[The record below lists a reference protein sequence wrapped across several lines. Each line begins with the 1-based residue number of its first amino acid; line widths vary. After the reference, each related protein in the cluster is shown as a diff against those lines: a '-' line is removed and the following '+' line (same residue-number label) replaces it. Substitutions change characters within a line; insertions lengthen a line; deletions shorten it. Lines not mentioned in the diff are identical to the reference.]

1 MPHSLRRPLKRLGY
15 YLLIILIL
23 CLPACEV
30 KFTPDIPPIEYQTIE
45 TPSGFGEIE
54 PVFQSPLVTEVNQTD
69 LSVFFSQYEFDE
81 RIPNDVLERYLTNP
95 EIMAVQ
101 IALIQDF
108 IDNLE
113 SGSAPLR
120 PMDFYEMAL
129 DQTGD
134 PGTALLVCH
143 NVLKAMSRGLSPI
156 PWESVTR
163 NPLVYRLDGKEI
175 EIDTTQIHPDAQLIG
190 SWGQTSVFYLIFS
203 PYELGTDDEG
213 DWYHYFLEAT
223 VAYYTASGR
232 FSLDV
237 PEFEFSY
244 SNFLGPI
251 VEDTIQQLYDP
262 DIPESDPYRAWRW
275 ANALSFLE
283 EAEFGT
289 DHDGTQEE
297 AVRESRIHMRG
308 AIMGLEL
315 AGYPP
320 EWDWYIA
327 EIGTANLL
335 GVDVSSSTYE
345 KVSPLEETNG
355 GNP

>member
-1 MPHSLRRPLKRLGY
+1 MS
-15 YLLIILIL
+15 
-23 CLPACEV
+23 
-30 KFTPDIPPIEYQTIE
+30 FTPEIPPLALQTIE
-45 TPSGFGEIE
+45 PPPAFGEIG
-54 PVFQSPLVTEVNQTD
+54 PDINGSIVSEVSQTD

-81 RIPNDVLERYLTNP
+81 RIPNDVLERCLTNP
-95 EIMAVQ
+95 ELMAVQ
-101 IALIQDF
+101 IALIQDL

-113 SGSAPLR
+113 SGSAPIR
-120 PMDFYEMAL
+120 PEDFYEMAL
-129 DQTGD
+129 DRTGD

-143 NVLKAMSRGLSPI
+143 NVLKAISRGLSLI
-156 PWESVTR
+156 PWESVAR
-163 NPLVYRLDGKEI
+163 DALVYRLDGKEI
-175 EIDTTQIHPDAQLIG
+175 DTTQLHPDAQLIG
-190 SWGQTSVFYLIFS
+190 SWGQPSVFYLIFS
-203 PYELGTDDEG
+203 PDELGTEDEG

-232 FSLDV
+232 FSADV
-237 PEFEFSY
+237 PEFGLSY
-244 SNFLGPI
+244 SNALGRI

-283 EAEFGT
+283 QAEYDT
-289 DHDGTQEE
+289 DYDGTKEE
-297 AVRESRIHMRG
+297 AGRESRIHMRG

-315 AGYPP
+315 AGYSP

-345 KVSPLEETNG
+345 KVNPLEETNG